1 MEIKP
6 RHNRKAVSGESIG
19 VSETAVESWMERIKE
34 HCKRYDQ
41 RDIWNMNK
49 RGCFFK
55 SLPAK
60 GLAQIGKRAKGWEKL
75 KAEDYCC
82 IFCKCRWRK
91 TGKPIVIWQ
100 SKKSTCFRLARAPD
114 KLTGVF
120 ILMIPNLGCKQKL
133 WKRSSIRSIFK

>member
-19 VSETAVESWMERIKE
+19 VSDTAVESWMERIKE

-75 KAEDYCC
+75 KQRITVAFFVSAYGE
-82 IFCKCRWRK
+82 
-91 TGKPIVIWQ
+91 
-100 SKKSTCFRLARAPD
+100 
-114 KLTGVF
+114 KLVS
-120 ILMIPNLGCKQKL
+120 Q
-133 WKRSSIRSIFK
+133 